1 VSRKRSAEKTV
12 EIHEFYVIRSASGSL
27 PSLCGECF
35 FETSIMVPPDQAAV
49 LAHVTVRMVY
59 RWVESGVVH
68 YKEEPNGSVMVCVK
82 SLPSTGNQIIGV

>member
-1 VSRKRSAEKTV
+1 
-12 EIHEFYVIRSASGSL
+12 
-27 PSLCGECF
+27 
-35 FETSIMVPPDQAAV
+35 MVPPEQAAV

-82 SLPSTGNQIIGV
+82 SLPSTGNQIIGVKDEGISENY